1 VLIGFDGSIHACSKA
16 RNDSLVSKGRH
27 REGFQTMFPLGGR
40 DARTRRAK
48 TGRPVA
54 APDNIAGRFYGDP
67 AKALVMAHIGQFVRD
82 GHAEWTMLDSGDVE
96 LRFCS
101 GEIFLL
107 ADATMTRVM

>member
-1 VLIGFDGSIHACSKA
+1 
-16 RNDSLVSKGRH
+16 
-27 REGFQTMFPLGGR
+27 MFPLGGR

-48 TGRPVA
+48 TDRTGA
-54 APDNIAGRFYGDP
+54 APDNISGRVYGDS
-67 AKALVMAHIGQFVRD
+67 AKALVMAHIRRFVHD
-82 GHAEWTMLDSGDVE
+82 GYAEWTMLDSGDVE